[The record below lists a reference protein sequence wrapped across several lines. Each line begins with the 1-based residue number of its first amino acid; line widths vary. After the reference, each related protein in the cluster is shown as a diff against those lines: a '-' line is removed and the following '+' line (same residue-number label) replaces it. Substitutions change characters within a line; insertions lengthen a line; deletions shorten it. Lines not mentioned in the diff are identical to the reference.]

1 MPRTEVMFRRCL
13 LPGVE
18 YGMVAENGGEGY
30 VSAGQSAALRF
41 DATGRLSRLRD
52 SRAELTSFLLD
63 VINFRRR

>member
-1 MPRTEVMFRRCL
+1 MFRRCL

-18 YGMVAENGGEGY
+18 YGMVAESGGEGY
-30 VSAGQSAALRF
+30 VSANQSAALRF

>member
-1 MPRTEVMFRRCL
+1 
-13 LPGVE
+13 
-18 YGMVAENGGEGY
+18 MVAENGGQGY

-52 SRAELTSFLLD
+52 SRTELTSFLLD